1 MSAQLDVMGTQAEEL
16 QQRFL
21 GWQCRLRQIA
31 MRQGE
36 GQPSDGMQPRVL
48 LREDGRHS
56 GSITVLINRWS
67 AESDASQFRYLVQ
80 KTHDPADRFVNGL
93 NFLSATHYQRAHEFS
108 DELTALF
115 QSSGLLVRALLAKQ
129 ACTLVFSQF
138 SAGYILPC
146 TVRQLVADTPAY
158 QATYWHNR
166 LFNSRMPTDV
176 IVVGFKPDWNIASST
191 N

>member
-1 MSAQLDVMGTQAEEL
+1 MDAQAEGL

-21 GWQCRLRQIA
+21 RWQCRLRQIA

-48 LREDGRHS
+48 LREDGRYS
-56 GSITVLINRWS
+56 ASITVLINRQS

-80 KTHDPADRFVNGL
+80 KTHDPADRFINGL
-93 NFLSATHYQRAHEFS
+93 KFLSATHYQRPHEFS

-115 QSSGLLVRALLAKQ
+115 QPSGLLARALLAKR

-138 SAGYILPC
+138 SAAYTLPC
-146 TVRQLVADTPAY
+146 VVRQLVGSAPAY

-166 LFNSRMPTDV
+166 LFNSRTPKDV
-176 IVVGFKPDWNIASST
+176 LVLGFRPDWTKARST
-191 N
+191 I

>member
-1 MSAQLDVMGTQAEEL
+1 MGAQAEEL

-48 LREDGRHS
+48 LREDGRYS

-93 NFLSATHYQRAHEFS
+93 KFLSATHYQRAHEFS

-115 QSSGLLVRALLAKQ
+115 QSGGLLVRALLAKQ

-138 SAGYILPC
+138 SAVYTLPC
-146 TVRQLVADTPAY
+146 AVRQLATDAPAY

-166 LFNSRMPTDV
+166 LFNSRMPKDV
-176 IVVGFKPDWNIASST
+176 IVLGFRPDWTKARGAI
-191 N
+191 

>member
-1 MSAQLDVMGTQAEEL
+1 MSIQAEEL

-48 LREDGRHS
+48 LRKDGRHS

-93 NFLSATHYQRAHEFS
+93 KFLSATHYQRPHEFS

-115 QSSGLLVRALLAKQ
+115 QSGGLLVRALLAKQ
-129 ACTLVFSQF
+129 TCTLVFSQF
-138 SAGYILPC
+138 SSAYTLPC
-146 TVRQLVADTPAY
+146 TVRQLVDDVPAY
-158 QATYWHNR
+158 QPTY
-166 LFNSRMPTDV
+166 
-176 IVVGFKPDWNIASST
+176 
-191 N
+191 

>member
-1 MSAQLDVMGTQAEEL
+1 MDTQAEGL

-48 LREDGRHS
+48 LREGGHYS
-56 GSITVLINRWS
+56 TSITVLINRWS
-67 AESDASQFRYLVQ
+67 AESDAGQFRHLVQ

-93 NFLSATHYQRAHEFS
+93 KFLSATHYQRPHEFS

-115 QSSGLLVRALLAKQ
+115 QSGGLLVRALLAKR

-138 SAGYILPC
+138 SAAYTLPC
-146 TVRQLVADTPAY
+146 TVRRLDEDTPAY

-166 LFNSRMPTDV
+166 LFNSRMPDDV
-176 IVVGFKPDWNIASST
+176 IVLGFKPDWNKASSET
-191 N
+191 

>member
-1 MSAQLDVMGTQAEEL
+1 MDINAEGL
-16 QQRFL
+16 RQSFL

-36 GQPSDGMQPRVL
+36 GRPSEGMQPRVL
-48 LREDGRHS
+48 LREGGRHS
-56 GSITVLINRWS
+56 TSITVLINRRS
-67 AESDASQFRYLVQ
+67 AESDASQFRYLVE
-80 KTHDPADRFVNGL
+80 KTHDPADRFANGL
-93 NFLSATHYQRAHEFS
+93 KFLSATHYQRPHEFS

-115 QSSGLLVRALLAKQ
+115 QSGGLLVRALLAKR

-138 SAGYILPC
+138 RAAYTLPC
-146 TVRQLVADTPAY
+146 TIRQLADNTSAY

-176 IVVGFKPDWNIASST
+176 IVLGFKPDWNKVSCT

>member
-1 MSAQLDVMGTQAEEL
+1 MDTQAEGL

-48 LREDGRHS
+48 LREDGLYS
-56 GSITVLINRWS
+56 TSITVLINRCS

-80 KTHDPADRFVNGL
+80 KTHDPADRFANGL
-93 NFLSATHYQRAHEFS
+93 KFLSATHYQRPHEFS

-115 QSSGLLVRALLAKQ
+115 QSGGLLVRALLAKR

-138 SAGYILPC
+138 SAAYTTLYSTATGRRCPC
-146 TVRQLVADTPAY
+146 L
-158 QATYWHNR
+158 
-166 LFNSRMPTDV
+166 
-176 IVVGFKPDWNIASST
+176 SS
-191 N
+191 NLLAQSAIQFPNAQGCDRSWV

>member
-1 MSAQLDVMGTQAEEL
+1 MDTQAEAL

-36 GQPSDGMQPRVL
+36 CRPSEGMQPRVL
-48 LREDGRHS
+48 LREDGLYS
-56 GSITVLINRWS
+56 TSITVLINRCS

-80 KTHDPADRFVNGL
+80 KTHDPADRFANGL
-93 NFLSATHYQRAHEFS
+93 KFLSATHYQRPHEFS

-115 QSSGLLVRALLAKQ
+115 QSGGLLVRALLAKR

-138 SAGYILPC
+138 SAAYTLPC
-146 TVRQLVADTPAY
+146 TVRQLFDDTPAY

-166 LFNSRMPTDV
+166 LFNSRMPNDV
-176 IVVGFKPDWNIASST
+176 IVLGFKPDWNKAST
-191 N
+191 TV

>member
-1 MSAQLDVMGTQAEEL
+1 MDTQAEGLE
-16 QQRFL
+16 QRFL

-48 LREDGRHS
+48 LREDGLYS
-56 GSITVLINRWS
+56 TSITVLINRCS

-80 KTHDPADRFVNGL
+80 KTHDPADRFANGL
-93 NFLSATHYQRAHEFS
+93 KFLSATHYQRPHEFS

-115 QSSGLLVRALLAKQ
+115 QSGGLLVRALLAKR

-138 SAGYILPC
+138 SAAYTLPC
-146 TVRQLVADTPAY
+146 TVRQLVDDAPAY

-166 LFNSRMPTDV
+166 LFNSRMPKDV
-176 IVVGFKPDWNIASST
+176 IVLGFKPDWNKAST
-191 N
+191 TV

>member
-1 MSAQLDVMGTQAEEL
+1 MDTQAEGL

-48 LREDGRHS
+48 LREDGLYS
-56 GSITVLINRWS
+56 TSITVLINRCS

-80 KTHDPADRFVNGL
+80 KTHDPADRFANGL
-93 NFLSATHYQRAHEFS
+93 KFLSATHYQRPHEFS

-115 QSSGLLVRALLAKQ
+115 QSGGLLVRALLAKR

-138 SAGYILPC
+138 SAASPYLVQYGNWSKMPLPIKQPTGTIGYSIPECL
-146 TVRQLVADTPAY
+146 
-158 QATYWHNR
+158 
-166 LFNSRMPTDV
+166 RM
-176 IVVGFKPDWNIASST
+176 
-191 N
+191 

>member
-1 MSAQLDVMGTQAEEL
+1 MDTQAEAL

-36 GQPSDGMQPRVL
+36 GRPSEGMQPRVL
-48 LREDGRHS
+48 LREDGLYS
-56 GSITVLINRWS
+56 TSITVLINRCS
-67 AESDASQFRYLVQ
+67 AESDASQFRYMVQ
-80 KTHDPADRFVNGL
+80 KTHDPAERFANGL
-93 NFLSATHYQRAHEFS
+93 KFLSATHYQRPHEFS

-115 QSSGLLVRALLAKQ
+115 QSGGLLVRALLAKR

-138 SAGYILPC
+138 SAAYTLPC
-146 TVRQLVADTPAY
+146 TVRQLVEDAPAY

-166 LFNSRMPTDV
+166 LFNSRMPKDV
-176 IVVGFKPDWNIASST
+176 IVLGFKPDWNKAST
-191 N
+191 TV